1 MYSNYPQKNKTNKKD
16 FPSDNYEAKA
26 KRKAKTEIIKRKDN
40 INNESEKKF
49 QNTKT
54 KIKEILFKNGFIL
67 NNGHFRDI
75 NIPENKK
82 FIQQVQRGV
91 IPHELLNKGID
102 DLGILL
108 ENRKDEEYIT
118 TQYQPY
124 IQGNQNRNTISINQ
138 NIYMNNLNNNIN
150 VNNNKIYQKQNNNN
164 IQNLNPS
171 RASSQP
177 NNFAQIYKVDYYS
190 GQNPINEIYQYDL
203 NNNTNNLNINKN
215 KSDNSNNQTKKTHEK
230 IVFDKNN
237 VCLTPIGI
245 RGTRKNI
252 FPGKDLENHESK
264 NRKSNSGKK
273 KETKNFR
280 TFGSWIREEKAKEEE
295 MKKKGIKIQEEK
307 EVKKFVAFEG
317 EGFLIDNVNVEGLHV
332 NKDIKNSINKS
343 LPICNFNIRL
353 FNGEIIKCEF
363 NYNKTLRDVYAYV
376 KKLSGSNNFILLE
389 GFPPR
394 PLNQLNKSLKELNL
408 ENTTLTQKIN

>member
-1 MYSNYPQKNKTNKKD
+1 MYNNYPQANKINKKEG
-16 FPSDNYEAKA
+16 PSDNYEAKA
-26 KRKAKTEIIKRKDN
+26 RRKAKTEIMKKENN

-54 KIKEILFKNGFIL
+54 KIKVILFKNGFIL
-67 NNGHFRDI
+67 NNGPFRHI
-75 NIPENKK
+75 SIPENKK
-82 FIQQVQRGV
+82 FIEQVQRGV
-91 IPHELLNKGID
+91 IPHELLDKGID

-118 TQYQPY
+118 NQYQPY
-124 IQGNQNRNTISINQ
+124 MQGNPNRNTMNINQ
-138 NIYMNNLNNNIN
+138 NIYANNLYNNIN
-150 VNNNKIYQKQNNNN
+150 INN
-164 IQNLNPS
+164 NLNPS
-171 RASSQP
+171 RASSNPQ
-177 NNFAQIYKVDYYS
+177 NNFAQIYKIDYYS
-190 GQNPINEIYQYDL
+190 G
-203 NNNTNNLNINKN
+203 NKN
-215 KSDNSNNQTKKTHEK
+215 KIKNDNNNQTKKTREK
-230 IVFDKNN
+230 IEFDKNN
-237 VCLTPIGI
+237 ACLTPIGI

-252 FPGKDLENHESK
+252 FPENDLENPEAK
-264 NRKSNSGKK
+264 NRRSNSGKK

-280 TFGSWIREEKAKEEE
+280 TFGSWIKEEKAKEEK
-295 MKKKGIKIQEEK
+295 MKKKGQKIQEEN

-317 EGFLIDNVNVEGLHV
+317 EGFLIDNVNIEGLHV

-363 NYNKTLRDVYAYV
+363 NYTKTLRDVYSYV
-376 KKLSGSNNFILLE
+376 KKISGSSNFILLE

-408 ENTTLTQKIN
+408 DNTTLTQKIN